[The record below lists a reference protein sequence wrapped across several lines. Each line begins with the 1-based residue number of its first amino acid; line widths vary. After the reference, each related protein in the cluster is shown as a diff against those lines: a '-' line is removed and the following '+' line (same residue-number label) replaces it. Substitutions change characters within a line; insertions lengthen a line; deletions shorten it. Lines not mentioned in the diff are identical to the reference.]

1 MANQAPKIDFVT
13 KIVFLVSSVA
23 LLAVVYIL
31 VSSLINTVKRNSTK
45 GEVNSSPY
53 LVKAASNNLKPVGI
67 SVTSDAPA
75 ANASSAARSGKEVY
89 TAVCAACHDTGAA
102 GAPKVGDKAAWEPRI
117 ATGLDSLMSTA
128 INGKGAMPARGGQ
141 NVGDEELKAAI
152 RYMATE
158 TGFDLGSEE
167 PAPKEK
173 EVTTK
178 TTEAETKS
186 TTSDPEQKVE
196 KATTKTEEPKAPAQP
211 VTPATPNIPAAPVL
225 STATE
230 TAPATESKKVA
241 GTTHEVK
248 MLNSGKDGAIMV
260 FDPASLKV
268 AVGDTV
274 KFIPTDSGHNAAS
287 SFTPEGATTW
297 KGAIGQEV
305 SVTIDKEGFY
315 IYACDPHKPLGM
327 FGVIL
332 AGNPANQDAAVS
344 AAKEISSTLA
354 MGKDRLSK
362 YISALK

>member
-1 MANQAPKIDFVT
+1 MASQAPKVDFVS
-13 KIVFLVSSVA
+13 KLIFLVSAVA

-45 GEVNSSPY
+45 GEVNASPY
-53 LVKAASNNLKPVGI
+53 LVKAASNNLKPVGV

-75 ANASSAARSGKEVY
+75 ASASSATRSGKEVY
-89 TAVCAACHDTGAA
+89 TAVCAACHSTGAA

-117 ATGLDSLMSTA
+117 AAGLDSLMNTA

-141 NVGDEELKAAI
+141 NIGDEELKAAI

-167 PAPKEK
+167 PVAKETPEATSEVPQEVKKEK
-173 EVTTK
+173 
-178 TTEAETKS
+178 
-186 TTSDPEQKVE
+186 TTS
-196 KATTKTEEPKAPAQP
+196 KTEELNAPTQP
-211 VTPATPNIPAAPVL
+211 VTPNTPVAPVL
-225 STATE
+225 ATVTE
-230 TAPATESKKVA
+230 TVPATDNKKAV

-274 KFIPTDSGHNAAS
+274 KFIPTDSGHNAVS
-287 SFTPEGATTW
+287 SFTPEGATPW

-315 IYACDPHKPLGM
+315 IYSCEPHKALGM

-332 AGNPANQDAAVS
+332 AGNPTNQDAAVNS
-344 AAKEISSTLA
+344 AKEISSSLA
-354 MGKDRLSK
+354 MGKDRLEK
-362 YISALK
+362 YINALK